1 MNEKEEVVELY
12 QRFDKYKIHTKEQ
25 LLCHLEQSFKLN
37 QYKIHRKNGKVVAFT
52 NWAFMSNKHEEHY
65 KKTGQMLFNFWDSG
79 NNCWIIDSVCHDDN
93 FNAVYEWAK
102 KYFTMQLG
110 IDKPVSWL
118 RVEDICKIKEQQ
130 TKYTK
135 EEYIDG

>member
-1 MNEKEEVVELY
+1 
-12 QRFDKYKIHTKEQ
+12 
-25 LLCHLEQSFKLN
+25 
-37 QYKIHRKNGKVVAFT
+37 
-52 NWAFMSNKHEEHY
+52 
-65 KKTGQMLFNFWDSG
+65 MLFNFWDSG

>member
-25 LLCHLEQSFKLN
+25 LLCHIEQSFKLN
-37 QYKIHRKNGKVVAFT
+37 QYKIHRKNNKVVAFT
-52 NWAFMSNKHEEHY
+52 NFAFMSDKHEEHY
-65 KKTGQMLFNFWDSG
+65 KKTGQMLFNFWNSG
-79 NNCWIIDSVCHDDN
+79 DNCWIIDSVCHDDN
-93 FNAVYEWAK
+93 FDAVYEWAK

-135 EEYIDG
+135 EKYIDG

>member
-37 QYKIHRKNGKVVAFT
+37 QYKIHRNNGKVVAFT

-135 EEYIDG
+135 EE